1 MAEYSAPV
9 SNNEALADLEAGKIA
24 ESLAALRE
32 QVWRDPSYKSLCNVA
47 AAERAAGEF
56 EAARDH
62 LNSARRIDSRSPVAW
77 FNMANVDTDCGNFDR
92 ALGLYAFA
100 WERGNGNKQI
110 ALGYAQALLRE
121 RRFAEAWPLWELGRL
136 EWSWLP
142 LPGTRP
148 WHPTLSPGHVLA
160 MCEGGYGDAFLY
172 SRWLPFIKQSG
183 AAKVTLMIWR
193 CLLDW
198 TDWRALGVDEV
209 VAKEDGISPE
219 GIDYTTSWMSLPV
232 LAGMRSMKDLPWPEP
247 WLWSAGRPMPRAATN
262 RIGFCWTAA
271 EQGLLRKIRTLD
283 DDTASRVGRYL
294 ENDLDNAWCLSLVPG
309 ASPCMRFSTLA
320 RDISWRDTTA
330 QIQSLDYVVSTDTAV
345 AHLSALCGIP
355 TLILLPCNSDWK
367 WGRDSLTDEWYGPH
381 VRYYRNRDPLKW
393 DVDVIKRAIE
403 EMIRCPSA

>member
-24 ESLAALRE
+24 ESLTALRE
-32 QVWRDPSYKSLCNVA
+32 QAWRDPSYKALCNVA
-47 AAERAAGEF
+47 AAERAAGLLDD
-56 EAARDH
+56 AREHIYRAVQRD
-62 LNSARRIDSRSPVAW
+62 RRPPIAW
-77 FNMANVDTDCGNFDR
+77 FNLANLETDCGKFDE
-92 ALGLYAFA
+92 ALILYTTA

-121 RRFAEAWPLWELGRL
+121 RRHFEEAWPLWEFGRL
-136 EWSWLP
+136 EWSWFP

-148 WHPTLSPGHVLA
+148 WHPTLSPGHVLV

-172 SRWLPFIKQSG
+172 SRWLPFIKQRG
-183 AAKVTLMIWR
+183 ATKVTLMIWR

-209 VAKEDGISPE
+209 VAKEDGVSPE

-232 LAGMRSMKDLPWPEP
+232 LAGMRSMKDLPWPDYWRRHMVGGACEHVVK
-247 WLWSAGRPMPRAATN
+247 

-283 DDTASRVGRYL
+283 DQTAESIARL
-294 ENDLDNAWCLSLVPG
+294 LDCIGDAVSLVPG
-309 ASPCMRFSTLA
+309 ELPGIPFDVLTGNATWS
-320 RDISWRDTTA
+320 DTTRL
-330 QIQSLDYVVSTDTAV
+330 IQSLDYVVSTDTAA

-393 DVDVIKRAIE
+393 DVEAIKRAIE
-403 EMIRCPSA
+403 EMIQCPSSV